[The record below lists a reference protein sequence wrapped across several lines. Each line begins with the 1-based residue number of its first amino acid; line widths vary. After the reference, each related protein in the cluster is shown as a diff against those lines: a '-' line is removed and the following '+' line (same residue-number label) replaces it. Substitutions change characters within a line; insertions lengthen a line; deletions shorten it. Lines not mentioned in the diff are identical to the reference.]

1 MPLSKV
7 NLISYLCK
15 QVKYPNAMIEQT
27 ILIAHPE
34 TNEQL
39 SALKAV
45 LKALKIKFETSEKSP
60 YDPEFV
66 EKILE
71 SQKQARQGNVTRVK
85 KENLKAF
92 LGL

>member
-7 NLISYLCK
+7 NLIRYLCK
-15 QVKYPNAMIEQT
+15 QVKCPNAMNEQT

-66 EKILE
+66 EKIRK
-71 SQKQARQGNVTRVK
+71 SRKDF
-85 KENLKAF
+85 KEGKGTVMTLDE
-92 LGL
+92 LDS

>member
-1 MPLSKV
+1 MK
-7 NLISYLCK
+7 
-15 QVKYPNAMIEQT
+15 EQT

-34 TNEQL
+34 TIEQL
-39 SALKAV
+39 SALKAFMHE
-45 LKALKIKFETSEKSP
+45 LKIKFETAEESP

-71 SQKQARQGNVTRVK
+71 SHKQAKQGKVTRVK